1 MLSRLHLAVAGL
13 AVRNLGVALRLWLLS
28 LSLRRSGGGGGSRFR
43 SGGGG
48 HGLRRSALLQHL
60 LVTSLRG
67 LDENRNVNS
76 NWNSIS
82 SIGFKTNQTLK
93 LKLKNVLLEP
103 VEWPSS
109 GQAWAE
115 RACRPSAGRPSGCGV
130 RFALLQRCQSML
142 KLFSRL
148 VLDN

>member
-1 MLSRLHLAVAGL
+1 MLSRMHLAVAGL

-48 HGLRRSALLQHL
+48 HGSRRSALLQHL

-76 NWNSIS
+76 N
-82 SIGFKTNQTLK
+82 
-93 LKLKNVLLEP
+93 
-103 VEWPSS
+103 
-109 GQAWAE
+109 
-115 RACRPSAGRPSGCGV
+115 
-130 RFALLQRCQSML
+130 
-142 KLFSRL
+142 
-148 VLDN
+148 